1 MQPQERNHDSF
12 SKTVMNS
19 ICQELVYRWVS
30 NPVTASTE
38 ETFPLIINWRW
49 QRRAS
54 VLAARWGR
62 ARGLEQASPPRE
74 HHKGPPSTLRSA
86 E

>member
-12 SKTVMNS
+12 SKTVMNP

-30 NPVTASTE
+30 NPVTARTE

-62 ARGLEQASPPRE
+62 AKVWSRL
-74 HHKGPPSTLRSA
+74 HHLKSITKDLPAP
-86 E
+86 